1 MNRCL
6 FVFAALA
13 LPPVLSPG
21 VAAAAPFA
29 DLADID
35 RAVAQFTGAEPGQA
49 GGAMQVVDRRLR
61 LAPCRAPLAMAWNG
75 TRHDAVLV
83 RCPEGAA
90 WHIYVPVR
98 AGAAGAAPVL
108 AVARGEGV
116 TIAVEG
122 EGFAVS
128 QPGEALEPG
137 ALGDWIRVRVLKD
150 GSPKGEPLRARVVR
164 PGLVVLPLP

>member
-1 MNRCL
+1 MKPYP
-6 FVFAALA
+6 FALAVLA
-13 LPPVLSPG
+13 LPAA
-21 VAAAAPFA
+21 AAAAPFA
-29 DLADID
+29 DLAAID
-35 RAVAQFTGAEPGQA
+35 RAVADFTGVAPGQP
-49 GGAMQVVDRRLR
+49 GGAMQPVDRRLR
-61 LAPCRAPLAMAWNG
+61 LAECPAPLATAWNG

-90 WHIYVPVR
+90 WHVYVPVR
-98 AGAAGAAPVL
+98 AAASGAAPVL

-137 ALGDWIRVRVLKD
+137 AVGDWIRVRTVRE
-150 GSPKGEPLRARVVR
+150 GSPKGEPLRAKVVR
-164 PGLVVLPLP
+164 PGLVVLDMPE